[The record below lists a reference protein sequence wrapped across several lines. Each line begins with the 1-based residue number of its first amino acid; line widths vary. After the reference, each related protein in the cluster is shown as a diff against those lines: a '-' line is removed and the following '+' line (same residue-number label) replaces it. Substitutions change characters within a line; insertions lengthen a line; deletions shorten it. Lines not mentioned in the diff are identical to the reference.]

1 MKFTEALGKAY
12 LLFEQETPTASA
24 LPDAAMPQG
33 GEPGVQKPGPDSGP
47 EREKFTP
54 EGKVMLVRLLL
65 KAFVISPK
73 PEDAS
78 EISKF
83 EDINANNASEVLKQ
97 LISLMRKYTDLDVNT
112 PGVD

>member
-1 MKFTEALGKAY
+1 VKFTKALENAY
-12 LLFEQETPTASA
+12 LLFEQEPPTASA

-33 GEPGVQKPGPDSGP
+33 EEPGVQKPGPDNGP

-65 KAFVISPK
+65 KAFVVSPSA
-73 PEDAS
+73 EDAS
-78 EISKF
+78 EISKL
-83 EDINANNASEVLKQ
+83 EDVNANNASEILQK
-97 LISLMRKYTDLDVNT
+97 LTSLMRKYTELDINT